1 MDMRINLGV
10 EMAKNKIFR
19 KELWQR
25 AGLSATNLFLLNTEK
40 VKVIRFSTRA
50 VISKE
55 LGFQSGDFL
64 EYVDEEESRDSDDK
78 GDGGIYF

>member
-25 AGLSATNLFLLNTEK
+25 AGLSATNLFLLKTEK
-40 VKVIRFSTRA
+40 VKAIRFSTLA
-50 VISKE
+50 VICKE
-55 LGFQSGDFL
+55 LDFQSGDFL
-64 EYVDEEESRDSDDK
+64 EYVGEEESRDSDDK

>member
-1 MDMRINLGV
+1 MRINLGV

-40 VKVIRFSTRA
+40 VIRFSTRS
-50 VISKE
+50 VTCKE